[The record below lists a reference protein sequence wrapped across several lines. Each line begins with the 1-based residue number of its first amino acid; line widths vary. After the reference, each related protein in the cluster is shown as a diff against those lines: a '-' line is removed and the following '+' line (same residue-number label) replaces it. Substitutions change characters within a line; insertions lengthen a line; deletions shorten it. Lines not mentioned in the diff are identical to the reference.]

1 VGDSRPDLTLPQRIE
16 VANAEALFQHS
27 ESCRQLF
34 PDSGAAAIRVAGG
47 VASFVGADVPV
58 SYAVGLGLDGAVT
71 NDDIAQIVEFY
82 TSRGTVPR
90 VDVCPLADASLLT
103 ALRQHDFQLHWFTN
117 VLARPL
123 GTVDNVP
130 LPAEYIEVREA
141 RPEEAELWARV
152 VDEGFSEGAPLTEA
166 RRRLGLMIFH
176 RSTAHCYFA
185 EMDGQPV
192 AGGALFTHEGYAALA
207 ATSVLPAFRHR
218 GVHTA
223 LIRTRLRQA
232 RELGCDLAGFFASP
246 GSTSQRNAERH
257 GFKLV
262 YSKATMKVVIG

>member
-1 VGDSRPDLTLPQRIE
+1 VGYGVTDFALARRIE
-16 VANAEALFQHS
+16 QANAEALFQHN
-27 ESCRQLF
+27 ESCRHLF

-71 NDDIAQIVEFY
+71 EDDIAQIVEFY

-90 VDVCPLADASLLT
+90 VDVCPLADESLLT
-103 ALRQHDFQLHWFTN
+103 ALRNHGFQLHWFTN

-123 GTVDNVP
+123 GTRDDVL
-130 LPAEYIEVREA
+130 LPAENIHVREA
-141 RPEEAELWARV
+141 RPEEAELWTRV
-152 VDEGFSEGAPLTEA
+152 VDEGFSEGGPMTEA

-176 RSTAHCYFA
+176 RSSAHCYLA

-207 ATSVLPAFRHR
+207 ATSVQPAYRYR
-218 GVHTA
+218 GVHAA
-223 LIRTRLRQA
+223 LIRARLRQA
-232 RELGCDLAGFFASP
+232 RELGCDYAGFFASP

-257 GFKLV
+257 GFRLC
-262 YSKATMKVVIG
+262 YSKATMKAVIG